1 MFSRSKSITAVLLV
15 IIWSTCAFCADSGVN
30 LNDPCAVNK
39 LIGRG
44 VNIGNSLESPKEGDW
59 DVTLQEEYFQLI
71 KDAGFNSI
79 RLPVRWDSHAMEKAP
94 YTLDPNFMARIDW
107 AIKNALSRN
116 LVLTINMHNYYDF
129 FKDPNNHKERF
140 LAIWQQIAERYKDYP
155 NTLLFEAINEPQ
167 DNLKGVPEWNAMLK
181 EWLAVIR
188 KSNPNRIVVIGSAN
202 FNNYYEVKG
211 LELPKDD
218 RKIIV
223 TFHYYMP
230 NKFTH
235 QGAPWTPDS
244 NRYLG
249 LKWGTDQEKRT
260 VERDFKVVANWAKEN
275 NRPIYLGEFG
285 VFYKADP
292 NSRFQ
297 WTKTVADEA
306 VNQGFSFT
314 YWEFCHTNFGI
325 YDPKTKVWNKQLLEA
340 LIPPAVSRVEPP
352 KQ

>member
-1 MFSRSKSITAVLLV
+1 MFSRSKSITALLLV
-15 IIWSTCAFCADSGVN
+15 IIWSSCAFCAEAGAN
-30 LNDPCAVNK
+30 LNDPCVVNK

-94 YTLDPNFMARIDW
+94 YTIDPNFFARVDW
-107 AIKNALSRN
+107 AIKNAMSRN
-116 LVLTINMHNYYDF
+116 LVITINMHNYYDF
-129 FKDPNNHKERF
+129 FKDPNGHKERF

-155 NTLLFEAINEPQ
+155 NMLLFEAINEPQ
-167 DNLKGVPEWNAMLK
+167 DNLQSVAAWNAMLK
-181 EWLAVIR
+181 EWLPVVR
-188 KSNPNRIVVIGSAN
+188 KSNPNRILVIGSAN
-202 FNNYYEVKG
+202 FNSFYEVKA
-211 LELPKDD
+211 LDVPKDD

-249 LKWGTDQEKRT
+249 MKWGTDQEKRAIA
-260 VERDFKVVANWAKEN
+260 RDFKVVAKWGQEN
-275 NRPIYLGEFG
+275 GRPIYLGEFG
-285 VFYKADP
+285 VYYKADP

-297 WTKTVADEA
+297 WTKAVADTAAEC
-306 VNQGFSFT
+306 GFSIDLL
-314 YWEFCHTNFGI
+314 GI
-325 YDPKTKVWNKQLLEA
+325 LPY
-340 LIPPAVSRVEPP
+340 
-352 KQ
+352 

>member
-1 MFSRSKSITAVLLV
+1 MLRQAQKAVSISIVLSAVFSFASVWA
-15 IIWSTCAFCADSGVN
+15 ADTNVN
-30 LNDPCAVNK
+30 LNDPCVVNK

-44 VNIGNSLESPKEGDW
+44 VNIGNALESPKEGDW
-59 DVTLQEEYFQLI
+59 DVTLQEEYFQVI

-107 AIKNALSRN
+107 AIKNTMSRN

-129 FKDPNNHKERF
+129 FKDPNGHKERF

-202 FNNYYEVKG
+202 FNNYYEVKS

-218 RKIIV
+218 RNIIV
-223 TFHYYMP
+223 TFHYYSP
-230 NKFTH
+230 LKFTH

-244 NRYLG
+244 NKSLG
-249 LKWGTDQEKRT
+249 MKWNGTEQEKRT
-260 VERDFKVVANWAKEN
+260 IARDFRVAANWGQEN
-275 NRPIYLGEFG
+275 GRPIYLGEFG
-285 VFYKADP
+285 TFYKADP

-297 WTKTVADEA
+297 WTKAVADEA

-325 YDPKTKVWNKQLLEA
+325 YDPRAKTWNKQLLEA
-340 LIPPAVSRVEPP
+340 LIPP